1 MFNLNFFTICWWVFI
16 IIWALSAFSV
26 KPSKERQ
33 DWGGRLFTFAFLTV
47 TFLLLAGE
55 FSWWGM
61 NERIWPYSQPMLL
74 LAYALTLAG
83 LATLIWARW
92 SLGRNWSAI
101 VTFREQHELVQ
112 HGPYR
117 FVRHPIYTGMMLMV
131 AGTVTVLGNSAGL
144 LSVVIC
150 FLGHWWKLRREEA
163 LLTKHFLET
172 YPQYMSRTKAIIPFI
187 F

>member
-83 LATLIWARW
+83 LAILIWARW

-131 AGTVTVLGNSAGL
+131 AGTAAVLGNLAGL

-163 LLTKHFLET
+163 LLTKHFPGT